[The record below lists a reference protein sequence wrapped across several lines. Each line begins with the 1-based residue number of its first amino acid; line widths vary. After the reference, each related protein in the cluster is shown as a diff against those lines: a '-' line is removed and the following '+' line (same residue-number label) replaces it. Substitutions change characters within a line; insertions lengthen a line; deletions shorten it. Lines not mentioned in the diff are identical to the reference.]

1 MIRFDIPDDETLLL
15 RDTAERFVADHYG
28 LAQRNVMLEQP
39 PEQVPPHWGE
49 MAELGWLA
57 AAVPEAAGGLGLSA
71 AQLVPMLEVLGR
83 GLVLEPVGPVAM
95 KCAATLARALPDA
108 GAELEPILS
117 GERIALV
124 AEGAPGAPVSAV
136 KTGGALVLS
145 GVAPLVMA
153 GPWAQVFWVVAELDG
168 APVLMRIPAEAADVT
183 PVRLVDGQVAA
194 RVCFDG
200 VRCAQEDV
208 VTGCAEA
215 LAYGRDMALVGVL
228 AEMSGLVDA
237 LHGATLDY
245 VKLREQFGRAIGRFQ
260 VVQHRMSEMFIRREE
275 VHSMARLAAE
285 AMEGDD
291 AAFRGKLVS
300 AARVKIAKDARVV
313 MRDAVQLHGGIGVT
327 DELAVGHM
335 LKRLLVLSQV
345 EGGRASHLKRFRA
358 LIGL

>member
-1 MIRFDIPDDETLLL
+1 MIRFDLPTDDTLML

-28 LAQRNVMLEQP
+28 LAKRAAMLEQP
-39 PEQVPPHWGE
+39 PEQVPSHWAE

-57 AAVPEAAGGLGLSA
+57 AAVPGAVGGLGLSA
-71 AQLVPMLEVLGR
+71 GQLVPMFEVLGR
-83 GLVLEPVGPVAM
+83 GLVLEPVGPIAM

-108 GAELEPILS
+108 QAELEPILS
-117 GERIALV
+117 GEHIALV
-124 AEGAPGAPVSAV
+124 AEGAPGAPISAV
-136 KTGGALVLS
+136 RKGGALLLS
-145 GVAPLVMA
+145 GVAPLVMG

-168 APVLMRIPAEAADVT
+168 APVLMRVPAERADVT
-183 PVRLVDGQVAA
+183 SMRLVDGQVAA

-200 VRCAQEDV
+200 VSCEQEDA
-208 VTGCAEA
+208 VTDCAEA
-215 LAYGRDMALVGVL
+215 LDHGRDMALVGVL

-237 LHGATLDY
+237 LYCATLDY
-245 VKLREQFGRAIGRFQ
+245 VKLREQFGSAIGRFQ

-285 AMEGDD
+285 AMESDD

-327 DELAVGHM
+327 DELVVGHM

-358 LIGL
+358 VIGF